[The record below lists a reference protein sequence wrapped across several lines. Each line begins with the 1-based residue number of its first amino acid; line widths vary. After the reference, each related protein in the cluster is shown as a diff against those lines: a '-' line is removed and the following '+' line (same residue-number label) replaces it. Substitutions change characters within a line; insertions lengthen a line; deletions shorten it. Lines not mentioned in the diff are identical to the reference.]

1 MSSAF
6 HVPIHLSVHLPL
18 GRFCKPVSWDV
29 PVTHQGGSTVVN
41 LLHLTD
47 VCRRLQTRTFETLS
61 EALPHS
67 NHR

>member
-1 MSSAF
+1 MN
-6 HVPIHLSVHLPL
+6 LSVHLSV

-41 LLHLTD
+41 LLVLTD
-47 VCRRLQTRTFETLS
+47 MTRTFETLS
-61 EALPHS
+61 EVLPHS